1 MFLKIWCAF
10 SRYSISYLEM
20 KTIRI
25 YMALLLCLA
34 ASCALGEGV
43 YLLSLDWTVS
53 PFDGSDPYRHRA
65 MSAPLWVSSPD
76 RKVSVPA
83 CSGRYAC
90 EVFIAE
96 AEGSKGRL
104 AVSITEYDSPDT
116 PSKIVS
122 EIDTTVGFS
131 LEELGVFEAQTASAL
146 VRLEFLVLPGPEGST
161 KASILEKTVYG
172 IGENH
177 IRAVHYF
184 SDGGFVGARVY
195 PGANVDKLVELGLM
209 PGDIVVSF
217 NERKAVEL
225 GFVDDLQTSL
235 RAGQVTSLLVLRD
248 GDLVEIQI
256 D

>member
-43 YLLSLDWTVS
+43 YLLSYDLTVS

-65 MSAPLWVSSPD
+65 MSFPLWVSSQN
-76 RKVSVPA
+76 RKNSLGA

-104 AVSITEYDSPDT
+104 GVSITEYDSPDT

-131 LEELGVFEAQTASAL
+131 LEEPGVFEAQTASAL
-146 VRLEFLVLPGPEGST
+146 VRLEFLVEPGPEGST
-161 KASILEKTVYG
+161 KASILETVYG

-225 GFVDDLQTSL
+225 VFAHDLQTSL
-235 RAGQVTSLLVLRD
+235 RAGQVTSLVVLRG